1 MGPLPDGAE
10 SDPVWDDDANLQR
23 VELLIALADEVGDRR
38 LVVGIAPL
46 FERAALGD
54 VFEMMQGIRH
64 GPERAVEP
72 DWGVLTAIMRP
83 LAQHERAGCRRW
95 AVRELGVLRDPAAF
109 DDLVARLEDTE
120 EQVRAEACMSL
131 VMMRRAIS
139 EDQRSVLRQHLERVE
154 ANDGSALVRAA
165 ATRELARLTKP

>member
-1 MGPLPDGAE
+1 MDPLPDGSE

-38 LVVGIAPL
+38 LVAGIAPL

-64 GPERAVEP
+64 GAERAVEP
-72 DWGVLTAIMRP
+72 AWGLLTAIMRP
-83 LAQHERAGCRRW
+83 LAQHKRAGCRRW
-95 AVRELGVLRDPAAF
+95 AVRELGVLRDSSAL
-109 DDLVARLEDTE
+109 DDLVASLEDAE

-131 VMMRRAIS
+131 VMLRRDIS
-139 EDQRSVLRQHLERVE
+139 EDQRSDLRRHLESVE
-154 ANDGSALVRAA
+154 RNDDSALVRAA
-165 ATRELARLTKP
+165 ANRELARLTML

>member
-1 MGPLPDGAE
+1 MREPTPADRIRAHRASFHGQTDDQILAIIRSMGPLPDGAE

-120 EQVRAEACMSL
+120 
-131 VMMRRAIS
+131 
-139 EDQRSVLRQHLERVE
+139 
-154 ANDGSALVRAA
+154 
-165 ATRELARLTKP
+165 